1 MGSGGVCPELWKG
14 EARFKAGL
22 ALRPGSPAEHTEA
35 ISLGVHMAR
44 VGEGTAQWPMSHAQL
59 MMIDTGLPARAG
71 QAPSGPTVAQ
81 CPCPPADTEAF
92 LLELPTVPGE
102 LPRPPR
108 PPASG
113 AASGAHPGPGIF
125 RVPEWYLS
133 NTSPRLGVADQSKR
147 VFF

>member
-1 MGSGGVCPELWKG
+1 MGGGGVCPELWKG

-22 ALRPGSPAEHTEA
+22 ALQPGSPAERTEA

-44 VGEGTAQWPMSHAQL
+44 VGEGTAQWPMSHTQL

-102 LPRPPR
+102 LPRPLRPR
-108 PPASG
+108 PVGPPLGPIQAPAFSEF
-113 AASGAHPGPGIF
+113 PNGI
-125 RVPEWYLS
+125 YLIH
-133 NTSPRLGVADQSKR
+133 RRD
-147 VFF
+147 

>member
-22 ALRPGSPAEHTEA
+22 ALRPGSPAERTEA

-59 MMIDTGLPARAG
+59 MMIDAGLPARAG

-81 CPCPPADTEAF
+81 CLCPPADTEAF

-102 LPRPPR
+102 LPRPLR